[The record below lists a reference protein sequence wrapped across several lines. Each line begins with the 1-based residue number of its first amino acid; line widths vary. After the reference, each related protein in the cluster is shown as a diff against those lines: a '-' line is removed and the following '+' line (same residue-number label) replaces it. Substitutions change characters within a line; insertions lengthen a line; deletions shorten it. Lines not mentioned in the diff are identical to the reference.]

1 MKKNIFAAVF
11 LLAATFSAHAQFGQ
25 WKASETQK
33 VKDPGT
39 GVELNVLT
47 KMELNDKFLYQTDP
61 MFTPDGK
68 YLLFRSSSRGEEGQ
82 EVAMP
87 DGSRRRFSSTQYYMI
102 ELSSG
107 KIIQVTEGSIGS
119 AFLGNTANTLYINR
133 REGGTPRQMGPGAP
147 QGGQRPQNPP
157 QAGQGQQPPQGQNP
171 PQAGQGQQP
180 PQGQM
185 PRMQDN
191 SQWVMYVMDLDK
203 LFSDAKR
210 QPGKARKMD
219 DYVKKIGVFPS
230 SEEMGSPGGWC
241 INSDD
246 TYAYITV
253 SRNVMPTEEEL
264 AIQAQVAQKPRDDQP
279 IKVGQGMSGL
289 RKMNLKTGEVSFIR
303 NVPFRVGHIQA
314 SRFRPNE
321 ILFCCETGGD
331 AGQRMWYCDANTNE
345 YKPLYKETPLDW
357 VTHETFGTED
367 YVYFNVLGWQDRLR
381 KQASGIFRIN
391 LRTDDVEVIGQ
402 VELDQDR
409 TTQLTGRGFWHCNST
424 RDNKW
429 ACGDTFGGSV
439 WIVNVANGLR
449 IQIASDLK
457 MQPDHAQPFFS
468 PDGTK
473 ICFQSGHYSDAQR
486 LNLVMVDLTKIP
498 LFVQNNK

>member
-1 MKKNIFAAVF
+1 MKKTLFVVTL
-11 LLAATFSAHAQFGQ
+11 LLAAMASAHAQFGVWQ
-25 WKASETQK
+25 ASETQK

-39 GVELNVLT
+39 GVELTVLT
-47 KMELNDKFLYQTDP
+47 KTDLNDRFLYQTDP
-61 MFTPDGK
+61 MWTPDCK
-68 YLLFRSSSRGEEGQ
+68 YLLFRSSSRGEAE
-82 EVAMP
+82 ERTMP
-87 DGSRRRFSSTQYYMI
+87 DGSTRRISPTGFYMI
-102 ELSSG
+102 EVATG
-107 KIIQVTEGSIGS
+107 KIMQVTEGNVGS
-119 AFLGNTANTLYINR
+119 AFLGNTANTLYINT
-133 REGGTPRQMGPGAP
+133 REGNGPDA
-147 QGGQRPQNPP
+147 
-157 QAGQGQQPPQGQNP
+157 
-171 PQAGQGQQP
+171 
-180 PQGQM
+180 
-185 PRMQDN
+185 
-191 SQWVMYVMDLDK
+191 QWVMNVMDLDK
-203 LFSDAKR
+203 LFADAKK
-210 QPGKARKMD
+210 QPNKARKMN
-219 DYVKKIGVFPS
+219 DYIKKIGTFPN
-230 SEEMGSPGGWC
+230 SEEMGRPGGWC

-253 SRNVMPTEEEL
+253 SRNVMPNEEEL
-264 AIQAQVAQKPRDDQP
+264 AIQEKVAQKPREDQP
-279 IKVGQGMSGL
+279 VKVGQGMSGL

-331 AGQRMWYCDANTNE
+331 AGRRMWYCDAATNE

-468 PDGTK
+468 PDGTRL
-473 ICFQSGHYSDAQR
+473 CFQSGHYSDAKR
-486 LNLVMVDLTKIP
+486 LNLILVDLTKIP
-498 LFVQNNK
+498 LFNQFNK

>member
-1 MKKNIFAAVF
+1 MKKTLVAAAF
-11 LLAATFSAHAQFGQ
+11 LLAAMTSAYAQFGVWQ
-25 WKASETQK
+25 ASETTK

-39 GVELNVLT
+39 SIELNVLT
-47 KMELNDKFLYQTDP
+47 RTDLNDRYLYQTDP
-61 MFTPDGK
+61 MWTPDCK
-68 YLLFRSSSRGEEGQ
+68 YLLFRSSSRGEAE
-82 EVAMP
+82 ERTMP
-87 DGSRRRFSSTQYYMI
+87 DGTTRRVSPSGFYMI
-102 ELSSG
+102 EVATG
-107 KIIQVTEGSIGS
+107 KIIQVTEGNVGS
-119 AFLGNTANTLYINR
+119 AFLGNTANTLYINT
-133 REGGTPRQMGPGAP
+133 REGNGPDAE
-147 QGGQRPQNPP
+147 
-157 QAGQGQQPPQGQNP
+157 
-171 PQAGQGQQP
+171 
-180 PQGQM
+180 
-185 PRMQDN
+185 
-191 SQWVMYVMDLDK
+191 WVMNVMDLDK
-203 LFSDAKR
+203 LFSDAKK
-210 QPGKARKMD
+210 QPNKARKMS
-219 DYVKKIGVFPS
+219 DYIKRIGTFPN
-230 SEEMGSPGGWC
+230 SEEMGRPGGWC

-246 TYAYITV
+246 TFAYITV
-253 SRNVMPTEEEL
+253 SRNVMPTDEEL
-264 AIQAQVAQKPRDDQP
+264 AIQEKVAQKPREDQP
-279 IKVGQGMSGL
+279 VKVGQGMSGL

-402 VELDQDR
+402 VEMDQDR

-473 ICFQSGHYSDAQR
+473 ICFQSGHYSDAKR
-486 LNLVMVDLTKIP
+486 LNLIMVDLTKIP

>member
-1 MKKNIFAAVF
+1 MKKTLFVVTL
-11 LLAATFSAHAQFGQ
+11 LLAAMASAHAQFGVWQ
-25 WKASETQK
+25 ASETQK

-39 GVELNVLT
+39 GVELTVLT
-47 KMELNDKFLYQTDP
+47 KTDLNDRFLYQTDP
-61 MFTPDGK
+61 MWTPDCK
-68 YLLFRSSSRGEEGQ
+68 YLLFRSSSRGEAE
-82 EVAMP
+82 ERTMP
-87 DGSRRRFSSTQYYMI
+87 DGSTRRISPTGFYMI
-102 ELSSG
+102 EVATG
-107 KIIQVTEGSIGS
+107 KIMQVTEGNVGS
-119 AFLGNTANTLYINR
+119 AFLGNTANTLYINT
-133 REGGTPRQMGPGAP
+133 REGNGPDA
-147 QGGQRPQNPP
+147 
-157 QAGQGQQPPQGQNP
+157 
-171 PQAGQGQQP
+171 
-180 PQGQM
+180 
-185 PRMQDN
+185 
-191 SQWVMYVMDLDK
+191 QWVMNVMDLDK
-203 LFSDAKR
+203 LFADAKK
-210 QPGKARKMD
+210 QPNKARKMN
-219 DYVKKIGVFPS
+219 DYIKKIGTFPN
-230 SEEMGSPGGWC
+230 SEEMGRPGGWC

-253 SRNVMPTEEEL
+253 SRNVMPNEEEL
-264 AIQAQVAQKPRDDQP
+264 AIQEKVAQKPREDQP
-279 IKVGQGMSGL
+279 VKVGQGMSGL

-331 AGQRMWYCDANTNE
+331 AGQRMWYCDAATNE

-468 PDGTK
+468 PDGTRL
-473 ICFQSGHYSDAQR
+473 CFQSGHYSDAKR
-486 LNLVMVDLTKIP
+486 LNLILVDLTKIP
-498 LFVQNNK
+498 LFNQFNK

>member
-1 MKKNIFAAVF
+1 MKKVLFAAAL
-11 LLAATFSAHAQFGQ
+11 LLAAMFSANAQFGK
-25 WKASETQK
+25 WMPSETTK

-39 GVELNVLT
+39 GIELTVLT
-47 KMELNDKFLYQTDP
+47 NTEKNDRYLYQTDP
-61 MFTPDGK
+61 MWTPDCK
-68 YLLFRSSSRGEEGQ
+68 YLLFRSSSRAADQGEERT
-82 EVAMP
+82 MP
-87 DGSRRRFSSTQYYMI
+87 DGSTRRFSPTLFYMI
-102 ELSSG
+102 EVATG
-107 KIIQVTEGSIGS
+107 KIIQVTDGSVGA
-119 AFLGNTANTLYINR
+119 AFLGNTANTLYFMR
-133 REGGTPRQMGPGAP
+133 RDGAGMDA
-147 QGGQRPQNPP
+147 Q
-157 QAGQGQQPPQGQNP
+157 QA
-171 PQAGQGQQP
+171 
-180 PQGQM
+180 
-185 PRMQDN
+185 
-191 SQWVMYVMDLDK
+191 MYVMDLDK
-203 LFSDAKR
+203 LFADARKS
-210 QPGKARKMD
+210 PNKARKIE
-219 DYVKKIGVFPS
+219 DYSRKIGVWPND
-230 SEEMGSPGGWC
+230 EELGRPGGWC
-241 INSDD
+241 VNSDD
-246 TYAYITV
+246 TFAYFTV
-253 SRNVMPTEEEL
+253 SRNVMPNEEEL
-264 AIQAQVAQKPRDDQP
+264 AIQEKVAQKPREDQP
-279 IKVGQGMSGL
+279 VKVGQGMSGL

-331 AGQRMWYCDANTNE
+331 AGQRMWYCDTNTNE
-345 YKPLYKETPLDW
+345 YKALYKETPLDW

-439 WIVNVANGLR
+439 WIVNVANGIR

-468 PDGTK
+468 PDGK
-473 ICFQSGHYSDAQR
+473 KLCFQSGHYSDAQR

-498 LFVQNNK
+498 LFNQFDK

>member
-1 MKKNIFAAVF
+1 MINKMKRTLVAAAF
-11 LLAATFSAHAQFGQ
+11 LLAAMTSANAQFGVWQ
-25 WKASETQK
+25 ASETTK

-39 GVELNVLT
+39 GIELNVLT
-47 KMELNDKFLYQTDP
+47 RTDLNDRYLYQTDP
-61 MFTPDGK
+61 MWTPDCK
-68 YLLFRSSSRGEEGQ
+68 YLLFRSSSRGEAE
-82 EVAMP
+82 ERTMP
-87 DGSRRRFSSTQYYMI
+87 DGTTRRVSPSGFYMI
-102 ELSSG
+102 EVATG
-107 KIIQVTEGSIGS
+107 KIIQVTEGNVGS
-119 AFLGNTANTLYINR
+119 AFLGNTANTLYINT
-133 REGGTPRQMGPGAP
+133 REGNGPDAE
-147 QGGQRPQNPP
+147 
-157 QAGQGQQPPQGQNP
+157 
-171 PQAGQGQQP
+171 
-180 PQGQM
+180 
-185 PRMQDN
+185 
-191 SQWVMYVMDLDK
+191 WVMNVMDLDK
-203 LFSDAKR
+203 LFSDAKK
-210 QPGKARKMD
+210 QPNKARKMS
-219 DYVKKIGVFPS
+219 DYIKRIGTFPN
-230 SEEMGSPGGWC
+230 SEEMGRPGGWC

-246 TYAYITV
+246 TFAYITV
-253 SRNVMPTEEEL
+253 SRNVMPTDEEL
-264 AIQAQVAQKPRDDQP
+264 AIQEKVAQKPREDQP
-279 IKVGQGMSGL
+279 VKVGQGMSGL

-402 VELDQDR
+402 VEMDQDR

-473 ICFQSGHYSDAQR
+473 ICFQSGHYSDAKR
-486 LNLVMVDLTKIP
+486 LNLIMVDLTKIP

>member
-1 MKKNIFAAVF
+1 MKKTVF
-11 LLAATFSAHAQFGQ
+11 VVTLLLAAMASAHAQFGVWQ
-25 WKASETQK
+25 ASETQK

-39 GVELNVLT
+39 GVELTVLT
-47 KMELNDKFLYQTDP
+47 KTDLNDRFLYQTDP
-61 MFTPDGK
+61 MWTPDCK
-68 YLLFRSSSRGEEGQ
+68 YLLFRSSSRGESE
-82 EVAMP
+82 ERTMP
-87 DGSRRRFSSTQYYMI
+87 DGSTRRISPTGFYMI
-102 ELSSG
+102 EVATG
-107 KIIQVTEGSIGS
+107 KIMQVTEGNVGS
-119 AFLGNTANTLYINR
+119 AFLGNTANTLYINT
-133 REGGTPRQMGPGAP
+133 REGNGPDA
-147 QGGQRPQNPP
+147 
-157 QAGQGQQPPQGQNP
+157 
-171 PQAGQGQQP
+171 
-180 PQGQM
+180 
-185 PRMQDN
+185 
-191 SQWVMYVMDLDK
+191 QWVMNVMDLDK
-203 LFSDAKR
+203 LFADAKK
-210 QPGKARKMD
+210 QPNKARKMN
-219 DYVKKIGVFPS
+219 DYIKKIGTFPN
-230 SEEMGSPGGWC
+230 SEEMGRPGGWC

-253 SRNVMPTEEEL
+253 SRNVMPNEEEL
-264 AIQAQVAQKPRDDQP
+264 AIQEKVAQKPREDQP
-279 IKVGQGMSGL
+279 VKVGQGMSGL

-331 AGQRMWYCDANTNE
+331 AGQRMWYCDAATNE

-402 VELDQDR
+402 VEMDQDR

-468 PDGTK
+468 PDGTRL
-473 ICFQSGHYSDAQR
+473 CFQSGHYSDAKR
-486 LNLVMVDLTKIP
+486 LNLILVDLTTIP
-498 LFVQNNK
+498 PFNQFNK

>member
-1 MKKNIFAAVF
+1 MKKA
-11 LLAATFSAHAQFGQ
+11 LLAAALLLTAMTGAHAQFGQ
-25 WKASETQK
+25 WKASETTK

-39 GVELNVLT
+39 GVELTVLT
-47 KMELNDKFLYQTDP
+47 KTELNDRFIYQTDP
-61 MFTPDGK
+61 MWTPDCK
-68 YLLFRSSSRGEEGQ
+68 YLLFRSSSRGEEQGQ

-87 DGSRRRFSSTQYYMI
+87 DGSRRFSSTQYYLI
-102 ELSSG
+102 EVATG
-107 KIIQVTEGSIGS
+107 RIMQVTEGNVGS
-119 AFLGNTANTLYINR
+119 VFLGNTRNQLFLNR
-133 REGGTPRQMGPGAP
+133 REGGSPMMAMPGGPSAARPEGPQAQQGPRQGAP
-147 QGGQRPQNPP
+147 QGQPGP
-157 QAGQGQQPPQGQNP
+157 QAQQGPRQGQ
-171 PQAGQGQQP
+171 
-180 PQGQM
+180 QM

-191 SQWVMYVMDLDK
+191 SEWVMYVMDLDK
-203 LFSDAKR
+203 LFADAKK
-210 QPGKARKMD
+210 QPTKARKMD
-219 DYVKKIGVFPS
+219 DYIKKIGTFPKTP
-230 SEEMGSPGGWC
+230 EMGTPGGWC
-241 INSDD
+241 VSSDD
-246 TYAYITV
+246 AWAYFTV
-253 SRNVMPTEEEL
+253 SRNVEPTEEEL
-264 AIQAQVAQKPRDDQP
+264 EIQSKVAQKPREDQP
-279 IKVGQGMSGL
+279 VKVGQGMSGL

-331 AGQRMWYCDANTNE
+331 AGQRMWYCDTFTNE

-449 IQIASDLK
+449 IQIASDVK

-473 ICFQSGHYSDAQR
+473 ICFQSGHYSDAKR

-498 LFVQNNK
+498 LFNQFNK

>member
-1 MKKNIFAAVF
+1 MKKILFTAAL
-11 LLAATFSAHAQFGQ
+11 LLAAMTSARAQFGQ
-25 WKASETQK
+25 WTASESQK

-39 GVELNVLT
+39 GVELTVLT
-47 KMELNDKFLYQTDP
+47 RTELNDRFLYQTDP
-61 MFTPDGK
+61 MWTPDCK
-68 YLLFRSSSRGEEGQ
+68 YLLFRSSSRAADQGEEFT
-82 EVAMP
+82 MP
-87 DGSRRRFSSTQYYMI
+87 DGTTRRFSPTQYFMI
-102 ELSSG
+102 EVATG
-107 KIIQVTEGSIGS
+107 RIMQVTEGSVGS

-133 REGGTPRQMGPGAP
+133 NEGGTPRQMGPGAP
-147 QGGQRPQNPP
+147 QGQR
-157 QAGQGQQPPQGQNP
+157 P

-185 PRMQDN
+185 PRMQDD
-191 SQWVMYVMDLDK
+191 SKWVMYVMDLDK
-203 LFSDAKR
+203 LFADAKK
-210 QPGKARKMD
+210 QPNKARKMD
-219 DYVKKIGVFPS
+219 DYIRKIGVFPN
-230 SEEMGSPGGWC
+230 SEEMGRPGGWC

-246 TYAYITV
+246 TFAYITV
-253 SRNVMPTEEEL
+253 SRNVMPTAEEL
-264 AIQAQVAQKPRDDQP
+264 AIQERVAQKPREDQP
-279 IKVGQGMSGL
+279 VKVGQGMSGL
-289 RKMNLKTGEVSFIR
+289 RKMDLRTGEVSYIR

-402 VELDQDR
+402 VEMDKDR
-409 TTQLTGRGFWHCNST
+409 SSQLTGRGFWHCNST

-468 PDGTK
+468 PDGTRL
-473 ICFQSGHYSDAQR
+473 CFQSGHYSDAKR
-486 LNLVMVDLTKIP
+486 LNLILVDLTKIP
-498 LFVQNNK
+498 LFQQFNK

>member
-1 MKKNIFAAVF
+1 MKKILFAAAL
-11 LLAATFSAHAQFGQ
+11 LLAAMTNANAQFGQ

-39 GVELNVLT
+39 GIELNVLT
-47 KMELNDKFLYQTDP
+47 KTEGDDHYIYQTDP
-61 MFTPDGK
+61 MWTPDCK
-68 YLLFRSSSRGEEGQ
+68 YLLFRSSKRAGEPGQ
-82 EVAMP
+82 ERTMP
-87 DGSRRRFSSTQYYMI
+87 DGSKRTFTPTQYFMI
-102 ELSSG
+102 EVATG
-107 KIIQVTEGSIGS
+107 QIIQVTEGSVGS
-119 AFLGNTANTLYINR
+119 VFLGNTANTLYVNT
-133 REGGTPRQMGPGAP
+133 REGSGENQE
-147 QGGQRPQNPP
+147 
-157 QAGQGQQPPQGQNP
+157 
-171 PQAGQGQQP
+171 
-180 PQGQM
+180 
-185 PRMQDN
+185 
-191 SQWVMYVMDLDK
+191 WVMNVMDLNK
-203 LFSDAKR
+203 LFSDAKK
-210 QPGKARKMD
+210 QPGKTRHMS
-219 DYVKKIGVFPS
+219 DYLKKIGTFPQ
-230 SEEMGSPGGWC
+230 SEEMGRPGGWC
-241 INSDD
+241 VSSDD
-246 TYAYITV
+246 NWAYITV
-253 SRNVMPTEEEL
+253 SRNVMPTAEEL
-264 AIQAQVAQKPRDDQP
+264 AIQEKVAQKPREDQP
-279 IKVGQGMSGL
+279 VKVGQGMSGL
-289 RKMNLKTGEVSFIR
+289 RKMNLKTGEVSYIR

-345 YKPLYKETPLDW
+345 YKPLYNETPLDW

-402 VELDQDR
+402 VELDKDR

-424 RDNKW
+424 RDNQW

-473 ICFQSGHYSDAQR
+473 ICFQSGHYSDAKR
-486 LNLVMVDLTKIP
+486 LNLIMVDLTKIP
-498 LFVQNNK
+498 LFNQYNKK

>member
-1 MKKNIFAAVF
+1 MKKMLFAAA
-11 LLAATFSAHAQFGQ
+11 LMMAAMFSAHAQFGQ
-25 WKASETQK
+25 WTPSETKK

-39 GVELNVLT
+39 GIELNVLT
-47 KMELNDKFLYQTDP
+47 NTEGDDHYIYQTDP
-61 MFTPDGK
+61 MWTPDCK
-68 YLLFRSSSRGEEGQ
+68 YLLFRSSKRAADQGEERT
-82 EVAMP
+82 MP
-87 DGSRRRFSSTQYYMI
+87 DGTTRRYSPTQFFMI
-102 ELSSG
+102 EVATG
-107 KIIQVTEGSIGS
+107 QIMQVTEGSVG
-119 AFLGNTANTLYINR
+119 AVFLGNTANTMYVTR
-133 REGGTPRQMGPGAP
+133 RDGNGPD
-147 QGGQRPQNPP
+147 
-157 QAGQGQQPPQGQNP
+157 AGLT
-171 PQAGQGQQP
+171 
-180 PQGQM
+180 
-185 PRMQDN
+185 
-191 SQWVMYVMDLDK
+191 MYVMDLNK
-203 LFSDAKR
+203 LFSDAKK
-210 QPGKARKMD
+210 QPKKARKMD
-219 DYVKKIGVFPS
+219 DYIKKIGTFPQ
-230 SEEMGSPGGWC
+230 SEEMGRPGGWC
-241 INSDD
+241 VNSDD
-246 TYAYITV
+246 TYAYFTV
-253 SRNVMPTEEEL
+253 SRNVMPNEEEL
-264 AIQAQVAQKPRDDQP
+264 AIQEKVAQKPREDQP
-279 IKVGQGMSGL
+279 VKVGQGMSGL
-289 RKMNLKTGEVSFIR
+289 RKMNLKTGEVTFIR

-367 YVYFNVLGWQDRLR
+367 YVYFKVLGWQDRLR

-402 VELDQDR
+402 VEMDQDR

-468 PDGTK
+468 PDGTRL
-473 ICFQSGHYSDAQR
+473 CFQSGHYSDAKR
-486 LNLVMVDLTKIP
+486 LNLILVDLTKIP
-498 LFVQNNK
+498 LFQQYNK

>member
-1 MKKNIFAAVF
+1 MKRFLFAAAF
-11 LLAATFSAHAQFGQ
+11 LMAASFSANAQFGQ
-25 WKASETQK
+25 WTASETQK
-33 VKDPGT
+33 IKDEQT
-39 GVELNVLT
+39 GIELNVLT
-47 KMELNDKFLYQTDP
+47 KTEGNDKFLYQTDP
-61 MFTPDGK
+61 MWTPDCK
-68 YLLFRSSSRGEEGQ
+68 YLLFRSSDRAAGAQ
-82 EVAMP
+82 EVTLP
-87 DGSRRRFSSTQYYMI
+87 DGSTRRMGSTQYFMI
-102 ELSSG
+102 EVATG
-107 KIIQVTEGSIGS
+107 KIMQVTEGSVGS
-119 AFLGNTANTLYINR
+119 VFLGNTANTLYINR
-133 REGGTPRQMGPGAP
+133 REGGTQRQMGGAP
-147 QGGQRPQNPP
+147 QGGQRPQAGQGRPEGGQRP
-157 QAGQGQQPPQGQNP
+157 QAGQG
-171 PQAGQGQQP
+171 GQQP

-185 PRMQDN
+185 QRRQDD
-191 SQWVMYVMDLDK
+191 SKWVMYVMDLDK
-203 LFSDAKR
+203 LFADAKK
-210 QPGKARKMD
+210 QPNKTRSMD
-219 DYVKKIGVFPS
+219 DYIKKIGTFPT
-230 SEEMGSPGGWC
+230 SEEMGTPGCWC
-241 INSDD
+241 INSDY
-246 TYAYITV
+246 TFAYITV
-253 SRNVMPTEEEL
+253 SRNVMPNDEEL
-264 AIQAQVAQKPRDDQP
+264 AIQEKVAQKPREDQP
-279 IKVGQGMSGL
+279 VKVGQGMSGL
-289 RKMNLKTGEVSFIR
+289 RKMDLRTGEVSFIR

-402 VELDQDR
+402 VEMDKDR
-409 TTQLTGRGFWHCNST
+409 SSQLTGRGFWHCNST

-439 WIVNVANGLR
+439 YIVNVANGLR

-473 ICFQSGHYSDAQR
+473 ICFQTGHYSDAKR

>member
-1 MKKNIFAAVF
+1 MKRILFAAA
-11 LLAATFSAHAQFGQ
+11 LLMAATLSASAQFGQ
-25 WKASETQK
+25 WQASETTK

-47 KMELNDKFLYQTDP
+47 RTDLNDRYLYQTDP
-61 MFTPDGK
+61 MWTPDCK
-68 YLLFRSSSRGEEGQ
+68 YLLFRSSSRGVAEERT
-82 EVAMP
+82 MP
-87 DGSRRRFSSTQYYMI
+87 DGSTRRVYPSGFYMI
-102 ELSSG
+102 EVATG
-107 KIIQVTEGSIGS
+107 KIIQVTEGNVGS
-119 AFLGNTANTLYINR
+119 AFLGNTANTLYINT
-133 REGGTPRQMGPGAP
+133 REGNGPDAE
-147 QGGQRPQNPP
+147 
-157 QAGQGQQPPQGQNP
+157 
-171 PQAGQGQQP
+171 
-180 PQGQM
+180 
-185 PRMQDN
+185 
-191 SQWVMYVMDLDK
+191 WVMNVMDLDK
-203 LFSDAKR
+203 LFSDAKK
-210 QPGKARKMD
+210 QPNKARKMS
-219 DYVKKIGVFPS
+219 DYIKRIGVFPN
-230 SEEMGSPGGWC
+230 SEEMGRPGGWC

-264 AIQAQVAQKPRDDQP
+264 AIQEKVAQKPREDQP
-279 IKVGQGMSGL
+279 VKVGQGMSGL

-391 LRTDDVEVIGQ
+391 LRTDDVDVIGQ
-402 VELDQDR
+402 VEMDQDR

-473 ICFQSGHYSDAQR
+473 ICFQSGHYSDAKR
-486 LNLVMVDLTKIP
+486 LNLIMVDLTKIP